1 LLGKPAPELD
11 LKLLDGGK
19 ATLAPHKGKEVVLL
33 DFWATWCGPCRAML
47 PHEKRLVEKL
57 KDKPFVLVG
66 VSADEEKETAKD
78 FLARNKLPWN
88 QWWSG
93 NESGMV
99 DDWNVKSFPSIYV
112 IDAKGV
118 IRLDPDGFYDFG
130 EDRDKKLAELVNDLV
145 KEAEEKKN

>member
-1 LLGKPAPELD
+1 
-11 LKLLDGGK
+11 
-19 ATLAPHKGKEVVLL
+19 
-33 DFWATWCGPCRAML
+33 
-47 PHEKRLVEKL
+47 
-57 KDKPFVLVG
+57 
-66 VSADEEKETAKD
+66 
-78 FLARNKLPWN
+78 
-88 QWWSG
+88 
-93 NESGMV
+93 MV